1 MDASMNQMA
10 TGHGQ
15 MNQQNNSFVIGTR
28 ANMSVIDRK
37 KSKNGGLAVEILQ
50 YDELLGSTNTYV
62 SQMLWFMK
70 ESNIKA
76 RQIAIYITND
86 SVKIEPGAM
95 SYFQGPLEMVSGVTA
110 GNLIGRAISANL
122 TGEKVAMPEYRGSGI
137 LVLEPS
143 FKHFIV
149 AELDQGETIIC
160 DKGMF
165 YCAQGSVTVK
175 PIMNS
180 QLSGALLGGEGIFQ
194 QALTGP
200 GLVIME
206 SPVPMNEINIINLQN
221 DVLKVDGNFA
231 LLRSG
236 NIQFT
241 VERSARTLIGSA
253 VSGEGLVNVF
263 RGTGQV
269 WIAPTIKVYGAIRG
283 ASSLGGDLGAVDM
296 NTSTGSARTR

>member
-110 GNLIGRAISANL
+110 GNLLGRAISANL